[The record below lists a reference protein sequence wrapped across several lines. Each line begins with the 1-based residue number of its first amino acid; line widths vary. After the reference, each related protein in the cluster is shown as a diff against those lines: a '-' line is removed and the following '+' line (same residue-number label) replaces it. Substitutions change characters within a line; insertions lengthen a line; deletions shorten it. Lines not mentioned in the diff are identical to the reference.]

1 MKNYQNQDMDKE
13 GKPKYAELWGDRVVL
28 KELLIAS
35 VIGIILTMA
44 FYFNASRYFL
54 SQEGI
59 EPGLAKGYSL
69 MIGIGGCLLGG
80 IISSKLFKPKR
91 EVVESGEELDVL
103 GAIEAAGST
112 LEDEIKAMGNTN
124 KQSIEEMK
132 ALGLD
137 SLLELDKMKEEN

>member
-1 MKNYQNQDMDKE
+1 MKNYQKQDMDKE

-137 SLLELDKMKEEN
+137 VLLELDKMKEEN

>member
-137 SLLELDKMKEEN
+137 ALLELDKMKEEN

>member
-1 MKNYQNQDMDKE
+1 MKNYNNQDMDEKGE
-13 GKPKYAELWGDRVVL
+13 LKYAELWGDRVVL

-35 VIGIILTMA
+35 VIGIVLTMT
-44 FYFNASRYFL
+44 FYFNASKYFL
-54 SQEGI
+54 SQESI
-59 EPGLAKGYSL
+59 DPGLAKGYSL

-91 EVVESGEELDVL
+91 EVVESGEKLDVL

-112 LEDEIKAMGNTN
+112 LEDEIKAMKSLN

-132 ALGLD
+132 VLGLD
-137 SLLELDKMKEEN
+137 ALLELDKMKEEK

>member
-112 LEDEIKAMGNTN
+112 LEDEIKAMGNT
-124 KQSIEEMK
+124 KDEGTGIRCTS
-132 ALGLD
+132 
-137 SLLELDKMKEEN
+137 